1 MLFLLFKG
9 LEFLEEE
16 LEVMISRIST
26 IILDLGLLIKSCY
39 LFSYVKF

>member
-9 LEFLEEE
+9 LGFFEEE

-26 IILDLGLLIKSCY
+26 IILDLGLLIKSCN

>member
-9 LEFLEEE
+9 LGFLEDE
-16 LEVMISRIST
+16 LEVMTCRIST

-39 LFSYVKF
+39 LFSYIKF